1 MVMKTLVI
9 FILMTG
15 IINSLYGQVLMK
27 SRTRSGYVNISKDL
41 PKVPNI
47 EIVKG
52 SLTFSDADGN
62 QIINANEA
70 TTILFQLKNSG
81 TGPGIKLEAIIAEKN
96 AVPGLKLVKSINIG
110 TLPPGAIA
118 EVDIP
123 VTGTAG
129 TTDSKALFSISIIE
143 ANGFGTDP
151 EYIEVP
157 VKAFESPM
165 VRIVDSK
172 ITSQTGTL
180 IEKKK
185 PFEVQ
190 VLVQNVGQG
199 KADNISLVLP
209 VPENM
214 FCLSDNT
221 SIIINSLAPG
231 EQKLVE
237 YSFIA
242 NNNYTLNDIELDFQL
257 KEQYNK
263 YAENKNIHI
272 AMYQQVASD
281 KLVIQGKSG
290 GSKII
295 EVGSL
300 SSSVDKNIPI
310 NPAKKPYRIAL
321 IIGNEDYSG
330 NLNAE
335 VNVDYAK
342 NDATIFKQYVFNT
355 LGVPE
360 ENINFLLNST
370 AGEMRKKIELVA
382 KLLEKMGPSAELI
395 FYYAGHGLPDES
407 TKAPYLIPVDVDASN
422 LSAAIKLS
430 DVYSMFG
437 SSGASRI
444 TVFLDACF
452 SGGGRNQGLLSAR
465 GVKIVPRTETITGN
479 MIVFSASTS
488 EQSALPLKREK
499 HGIFTFFLLKKL
511 QETGGVV
518 TYNDLAAF
526 INQNVSVES
535 LKVNGKEQDPG
546 VSVSPAL
553 QDKWKTWKMKD

>member
-1 MVMKTLVI
+1 MKTLVI
-9 FILMTG
+9 FILLTG
-15 IINSLYGQVLMK
+15 IINSLYGQELMK

-81 TGPGIKLEAIIAEKN
+81 TGPGLKLEAIIAEKN
-96 AVPGLKLVKSINIG
+96 ALPGLKLVKSINIG

-118 EVDIP
+118 EVEIP

-221 SIIINSLAPG
+221 SIVINSLAPG

-272 AMYQQVASD
+272 AMNQQVASD

-360 ENINFLLNST
+360 ENINFLINST

-430 DVYSMFG
+430 DVYNMFG
-437 SSGASRI
+437 NSGASRI

-465 GVKIVPRTETITGN
+465 GVKIVPRNETITGN

>member
-1 MVMKTLVI
+1 MKTLVI
-9 FILMTG
+9 FILLTG
-15 IINSLYGQVLMK
+15 IINSLYGQELMK

-81 TGPGIKLEAIIAEKN
+81 TGPGLKLEAIIAEKN
-96 AVPGLKLVKSINIG
+96 ALPGLKLVKSINIG

-118 EVDIP
+118 EVEIP

-221 SIIINSLAPG
+221 SIVINSLAPG

-272 AMYQQVASD
+272 AMNQQVASD

-360 ENINFLLNST
+360 ENINFLINST

-430 DVYSMFG
+430 DVYNMFG
-437 SSGASRI
+437 NSGASRI

-465 GVKIVPRTETITGN
+465 AVKIAPRNEAITGN
-479 MIVFSASTS
+479 MIVFAASS
-488 EQSALPLKREK
+488 GEQSALPLKREK

-511 QETGGVV
+511 QETGGNI
-518 TYNDLAAF
+518 TYNDLAAY
-526 INQNVSVES
+526 ISQNVSVES
-535 LKVNGKEQDPG
+535 LKVNGKEQDP
-546 VSVSPAL
+546 SITVSPAL
-553 QDKWKTWKMKD
+553 LDKWKTWKPND